1 MPARCVLG
9 SRRFAASKRRGFVGC
24 AACDPSPLGAVVGSR
39 SCARFLDSE
48 IIYARG
54 LLPHRLEFAQFRN
67 AFFGSLESHVFQG
80 FESLCDG
87 V

>member
-9 SRRFAASKRRGFVGC
+9 SRRFAAYKRRGFVGC
-24 AACDPSPLGAVVGSR
+24 AAC
-39 SCARFLDSE
+39 CARFLDSE

-54 LLPHRLEFAQFRN
+54 LLRHRLEFAQFRN
-67 AFFGSLESHVFQG
+67 AFFGGLESHIFQG
-80 FESLCDG
+80 FEGSSDG